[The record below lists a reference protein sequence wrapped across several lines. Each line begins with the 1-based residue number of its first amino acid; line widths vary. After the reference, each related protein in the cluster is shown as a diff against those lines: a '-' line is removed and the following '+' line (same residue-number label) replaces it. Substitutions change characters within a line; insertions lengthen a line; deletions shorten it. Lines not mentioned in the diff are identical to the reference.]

1 MWRPLDKFW
10 VDRLRGYDDSTLLIY
25 SLEPF
30 EPDFL
35 SHGGPSAYPPD
46 RSLAVFPSSIYLGW
60 TNSSADRF
68 MAEAMRLSHASLV
81 DAGIKGG
88 QDSKNAAPYVNYAL
102 FGTSL
107 KTMYGDRLE
116 RLREIRKKYDT
127 DDVMRV
133 AGGWKF

>member
-1 MWRPLDKFW
+1 MRRPLDKFW
-10 VDRLRGYDDSTLLIY
+10 GDRLREYDDSVLLVY

-46 RSLAVFPSSIYLGW
+46 RPLAVFPSSIYLGW
-60 TNSSADRF
+60 TNSSADGF

-81 DAGIKGG
+81 DAGIKDG
-88 QDSKNAAPYVNYAL
+88 QDLKNAAPYVNYAL

-107 KTMYGDRLE
+107 KTMYGEHLE
-116 RLREIRKKYDT
+116 RLCEIRKKYDT
-127 DDVMRV
+127 DNIMGLV
-133 AGGWKF
+133 GGWRF